1 MQIDLHRN
9 RILSLMYGVQYLC
22 YYINTLKVTK
32 EWRSSYFLTVTNPTL
47 IVANTPRDEQQT
59 QPLTLTILIATSMH
73 CYQLNVV
80 KAVLWLMCHRD
91 RRHLRHRRR
100 PPLLGF
106 LLFII
111 VLRRFFLVRLLFW
124 TANILGRGYGTAC
137 CWRRT

>member
-80 KAVLWLMCHRD
+80 KAVL
-91 RRHLRHRRR
+91 
-100 PPLLGF
+100 
-106 LLFII
+106 
-111 VLRRFFLVRLLFW
+111 
-124 TANILGRGYGTAC
+124 
-137 CWRRT
+137 